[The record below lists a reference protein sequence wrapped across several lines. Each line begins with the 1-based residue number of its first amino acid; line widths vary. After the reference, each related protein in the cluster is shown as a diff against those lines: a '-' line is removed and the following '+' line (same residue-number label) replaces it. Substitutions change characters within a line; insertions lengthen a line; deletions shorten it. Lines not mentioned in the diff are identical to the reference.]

1 MLRHTTEIINRRDQ
15 EVITGIFTKS
25 PQDREQDFQS
35 RDGKPQQNVQ
45 PITSSKTRFIGQLRM
60 QENHLAIQLQC
71 SNSAHQPI
79 HKARIEL
86 IRVCKLES
94 QLLGTTTANQ
104 ERPIGGRYLSTATS
118 STFQTKET
126 TEISKQHRTQPNH
139 LLRSGCHCL
148 NQHASIR

>member
-1 MLRHTTEIINRRDQ
+1 VLRHTTEIINRRDQ

-35 RDGKPQQNVQ
+35 RDGKPQQNIQ
-45 PITSSKTRFIGQLRM
+45 PITSSKTGSIGQLRM

-79 HKARIEL
+79 HKARIQL

-104 ERPIGGRYLSTATS
+104 ERPIGGRHLVDGVTYLPLLQVPSRQRKQRKFPDNIEHSRTTS
-118 STFQTKET
+118 FGPVA
-126 TEISKQHRTQPNH
+126 I
-139 LLRSGCHCL
+139 
-148 NQHASIR
+148 A